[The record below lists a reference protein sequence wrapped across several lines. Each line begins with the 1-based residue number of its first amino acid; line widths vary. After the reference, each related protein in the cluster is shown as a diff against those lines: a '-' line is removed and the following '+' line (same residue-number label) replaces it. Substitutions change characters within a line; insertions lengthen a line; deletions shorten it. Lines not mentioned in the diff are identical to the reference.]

1 MCVGGEGAGLNKR
14 HSVCLYRP
22 MGGKRAKVVK
32 NARAY
37 LHAIRKKK
45 LTGDTVHVFLHL
57 KRIVTDAVRR
67 IEPINSGQ

>member
-1 MCVGGEGAGLNKR
+1 
-14 HSVCLYRP
+14 